1 MPFCHPATVVSVT
14 TVTPHMVRIGLEAV
28 GDWRW
33 TTEGWGDE
41 RIDIAFPRPG
51 ERVAD
56 IEFFN
61 RPDYG
66 NGNGDRGNEP
76 PWRHY
81 TVRRVLEEGR
91 RIDVDFVVHPG
102 GLASDWALR
111 AAPGDVLGVF
121 SSGPAR
127 AYYQPAGSLSWQLLV
142 ADATG
147 LPGLGRI
154 VEELGEG
161 DVAHAVV
168 EVHSEADRQEFRT
181 RGQVTY
187 TWLVGSGMGLA
198 PSALLEAV
206 EQLGFPEGDVYAWVA
221 CESSTSRAIR
231 RHLREMRGLAR
242 DRHHAVGYWRLG
254 ADGHVPGMNGA
265 DSA

>member
-1 MPFCHPATVVSVT
+1 MSFCHPATVVSVT

-41 RIDIAFPRPG
+41 RIDVAFPRPG
-51 ERVAD
+51 ERAAD

-61 RPDYG
+61 HPDYG
-66 NGNGDRGNEP
+66 GGDLGTEP

-81 TVRRVLEEGR
+81 TVRKVLEEGR
-91 RIDVDFVVHPG
+91 RIDIDFVLHTG
-102 GLASDWALR
+102 GLASDWARR
-111 AAPGDVLGVF
+111 AVPGDVLGVF

-127 AYYQPAGSLSWQLLV
+127 AYYQPVPDTSWQLLV

-154 VEELGEG
+154 VEELGE
-161 DVAHAVV
+161 DDIAHAIV
-168 EVHSEADRQEFRT
+168 EIQSEADRQEFRT

-187 TWLVGSGMGLA
+187 TWLVGSGLGLA

-206 EQLGFPEGDVYAWVA
+206 EELRFPQGDVYAWVA
-221 CESSTSRAIR
+221 CEGSTSRAIR
-231 RHLREMRGLAR
+231 RHLRESRGLAR

-254 ADGHVPGMNGA
+254 ADGHVPGMN
-265 DSA
+265 SATSD